1 MINTAKCNKV
11 STRIKKA
18 SLTAPLAKPSNG
30 DKVATSHVSKG
41 SNISRKTQMQPN

>member
-18 SLTAPLAKPSNG
+18 SLTALAKPSNG